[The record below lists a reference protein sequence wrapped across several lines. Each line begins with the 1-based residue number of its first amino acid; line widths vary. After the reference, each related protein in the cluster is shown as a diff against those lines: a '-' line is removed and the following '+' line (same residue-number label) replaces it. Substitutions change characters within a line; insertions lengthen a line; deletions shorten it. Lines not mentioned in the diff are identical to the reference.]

1 MKGMKGNQVRVVCLT
16 CGQHG
21 FRVFRPDVV
30 DDANAGWGQCS
41 RLQGSDHVRCG
52 GQLVPKRTQAE
63 EKKLARA
70 RAELAALAGGE
81 RP

>member
-41 RLQGSDHVRCG
+41 RLQAGSQVRCR
-52 GQLVPKRTQAE
+52 GQLVPKRTLAE

-70 RAELAALAGGE
+70 RAEVAALARRE
-81 RP
+81 RL